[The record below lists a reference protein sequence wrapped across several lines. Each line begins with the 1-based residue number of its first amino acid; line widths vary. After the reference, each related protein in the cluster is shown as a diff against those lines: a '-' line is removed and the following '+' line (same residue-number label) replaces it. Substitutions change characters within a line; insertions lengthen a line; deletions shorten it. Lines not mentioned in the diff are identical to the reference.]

1 MPAESAAGN
10 NSPATATPAV
20 LAALLA
26 NLERVIQGQRPSL
39 ELLVCCLLAGGHAL
53 VEDIPG
59 SGKTTLAKALAA
71 SLSCG
76 FKRVQFTPDLLPSDI
91 LGASLPDSQLGTF
104 RFNPGPIFTNVLIA
118 DEINRASP
126 RTQSALLEAMAEGQV
141 TVDGQT
147 WPLTPPFFCIA
158 TQNPLEYHGT
168 YPLPEAQL
176 DRFWVCLTLGHVP
189 LEIERQILIDQRRGE
204 PVAQLQPVATPQQ
217 VLDLQRQVLE
227 VTLDDS
233 VLDYLLRLVA
243 GTRQAAGV
251 RLGVSTRGSLQL
263 ARLARARALLRGR
276 SFVLP
281 DDVKTLAPA
290 VLAHRLVLDN
300 RARQTGT
307 DRRAVLDT
315 LMQQI
320 PLPR

>member
-10 NSPATATPAV
+10 TPSATATPAV

-71 SLSCG
+71 SLNCG

-147 WPLTPPFFCIA
+147 WPLAPPFFCIA

-168 YPLPEAQL
+168 YPLP
-176 DRFWVCLTLGHVP
+176 
-189 LEIERQILIDQRRGE
+189 
-204 PVAQLQPVATPQQ
+204 
-217 VLDLQRQVLE
+217 
-227 VTLDDS
+227 
-233 VLDYLLRLVA
+233 
-243 GTRQAAGV
+243 
-251 RLGVSTRGSLQL
+251 
-263 ARLARARALLRGR
+263 
-276 SFVLP
+276 
-281 DDVKTLAPA
+281 
-290 VLAHRLVLDN
+290 
-300 RARQTGT
+300 
-307 DRRAVLDT
+307 
-315 LMQQI
+315 
-320 PLPR
+320 